1 MAVTS
6 GSRLGPYDIIARL
19 GAGGMGEVYRAR
31 DERLGRDVA
40 IKVLPEAVSSD
51 PDRLAR
57 FEREARAL
65 AQLSHPAILSIF
77 DFGKE
82 GEMTY
87 AVTELLEGETL
98 RERLGHEQLSWRRA
112 VEIAT
117 AIADGLASAHSA
129 GIIHRDLKPENIFL
143 TRDGRAKILDFGLA
157 RIERVHMAEKGTLSL
172 TPSSTL
178 PGTVLGTVGYMA
190 PEQVRGEPADVRSD
204 IFALGCI
211 LFEMLTGKRAFKRDT
226 AAETMTAILK
236 DPAPEVGLPGVE
248 VSSELDCIVSHC
260 LEKNPAERFQ
270 SASDLAF
277 SLRAVTKP
285 AAAATKAPAVTG
297 TVPAKR
303 HRLRIAGIILA
314 ALLVMAGAVLMWRWG
329 SFAARSNAGRPTQGE
344 RIAVLPFENLGDSDD
359 AYFATGVTDE
369 ITGRLGSVR
378 GLAVVSRASAFQYAG
393 TTKRT
398 RQIGNELGVS
408 YLLTG
413 TVRWARGREQ
423 EGAEKVRITPQLIRV
438 ADDTSQWT
446 DVYEFTMDNIFRV
459 QSEIAQEVV
468 SRLGLTLLERERGS
482 LEARPT
488 SNIEAYQAYL
498 RGRFM
503 AHQPH
508 FTLSTWLTAV
518 DAFERAVDLDPSFA
532 LAWAELSRAHARLI
546 YFRYDI
552 SPQRRDRAQQ
562 ALVRARELAPDSPEM
577 HLAAGYYHL
586 WVERDSKAAL
596 TEFEEASRGLP
607 KSGEVLGAKGEL
619 FRLHGD
625 WQQSINAFQRASS
638 LSPRDGS
645 AMVDVAETLWWMRRY
660 PESVEAANK
669 AIALA
674 PDQPW
679 SYLGKV
685 FALWSWKGRDGLAE
699 SRAALEF
706 VPKDHEWAEW
716 SWFWQEACEGRNAE
730 AIKRMEA
737 SPEEWIRLKIQAAPK
752 VLFAAVLRSSLGET
766 ARAKQDFEIA
776 LRLLEAEVRVAPEDG
791 RYHSSLGVAH
801 AGLGRREEA
810 VREGKRGIELLPLS
824 KDAVYGIPHVIDLAH
839 IYMLLGEPD
848 NAVAQLEVLLS
859 RPGWFS
865 VAWLRMD
872 PRWRPLQGN
881 PHFEALLARY
891 KSKP

>member
-6 GSRLGPYDIIARL
+6 GSRLGPYEIVAPL

-31 DERLGRDVA
+31 DERLERDVA

-82 GEMTY
+82 GETTY
-87 AVTELLEGETL
+87 AVTELLDGETL
-98 RERLGHEQLSWRRA
+98 RERQEREQLSWRRA

-129 GIIHRDLKPENIFL
+129 GIVHRDLKPENIFL
-143 TRDGRAKILDFGLA
+143 TRDGRVKILDFGLA
-157 RIERVHMAEKGTLSL
+157 RIEPVHMDERGTLSL

-190 PEQVRGEPADVRSD
+190 PEQVRGGPADVRSD

-260 LEKNPAERFQ
+260 LEKNPAQRFQ

-277 SLRAVTKP
+277 SLREVAKP
-285 AAAATKAPAVTG
+285 AIHAPRK
-297 TVPAKR
+297 VPAAR
-303 HRLRIAGIILA
+303 RRLRIAGITLA
-314 ALLVMAGAVLMWRWG
+314 AFLVMAVAVLVWRWG
-329 SFAARSNAGRPTQGE
+329 TVATRRSAAGPTQGE
-344 RIAVLPFENLGDSDD
+344 RIAVLPFENMGASDD

-393 TTKRT
+393 TTKST
-398 RQIGNELGVS
+398 RQIGSELGVS
-408 YLLTG
+408 YLVTG
-413 TVRWARGREQ
+413 TVRWARGQ
-423 EGAEKVRITPQLIRV
+423 GAVERVRITPQLIRA
-438 ADDTSQWT
+438 ADDTSLWT
-446 DVYEFTMDNIFRV
+446 EVYEFAMDDIFRV
-459 QSEIAQEVV
+459 QSEIARSVV
-468 SRLGLTLLERERGS
+468 SQLGLRLLEHERGS
-482 LEARPT
+482 FEAQPT
-488 SNIEAYQAYL
+488 GSIEAYQAFL
-498 RGRFM
+498 RGRFL
-503 AHQPH
+503 ARQPH

-518 DAFERAVDLDPSFA
+518 DSFESAVALDPEFA
-532 LAWAELSRAHARLI
+532 LAWAELSRAHARLV
-546 YFRYDI
+546 YFRYDM
-552 SPQRRDRAQQ
+552 SPKRREQAQQ
-562 ALVRARELAPDSPEM
+562 ALVQARELAPSSPEV

-586 WVERDSKAAL
+586 WVERDSKSAL
-596 TEFEEASRGLP
+596 AEFEAASRGLP
-607 KSGEVLGAKGEL
+607 SSSEVLGAKGEL

-625 WQQSINAFQRASS
+625 WQQSINAFQLASS
-638 LSPRDGS
+638 LNPRDGS

-660 PESVEAANK
+660 PEALEAANQ

-679 SYLGKV
+679 SYLSKV
-685 FALWSWKGRDGLAE
+685 FTLWSWKGGDGLAE
-699 SRAALEF
+699 ARAALEF
-706 VPKDHEWAEW
+706 VPKDHEFAEW
-716 SWFWQEACEGRNAE
+716 TWFWQEAFEGRYAD
-730 AIKRMEA
+730 AIKRVEA
-737 SPEEWIRLKIQAAPK
+737 SADDWIRLKVQAAPK
-752 VLFAAVLRSSLGET
+752 VLFAAILRFSLGET

-776 LRLLEAEVRVAPEDG
+776 LRLLEVEVQATPEDG
-791 RYHSSLGVAH
+791 RYHSSLGVAY

-810 VREGKRGIELLPLS
+810 VREGQRGIDLLPLS

-839 IYMLLGEPD
+839 IYTLLGDPEK
-848 NAVAQLEVLLS
+848 ACAQLEVLLS
-859 RPGWFS
+859 RPGWIS
-865 VAWLRMD
+865 APWLRMD

-881 PHFEALLARY
+881 PHFEALLAKY
-891 KSKP
+891 KLKY